1 MQMTITGVKPRITE
15 PRKLREIVTRLK
27 LEGVE
32 PEDIQRHLV
41 TVAVVDLDELNALLR
56 AA

>member
-1 MQMTITGVKPRITE
+1 MQMNVTGVKPRITE
-15 PRKLREIVTRLK
+15 PRKLREIVTQLK

-32 PEDIQRHLV
+32 PEEIQRHLV
-41 TVAVVDLDELNALLR
+41 SVAVVDLDELNAVLR